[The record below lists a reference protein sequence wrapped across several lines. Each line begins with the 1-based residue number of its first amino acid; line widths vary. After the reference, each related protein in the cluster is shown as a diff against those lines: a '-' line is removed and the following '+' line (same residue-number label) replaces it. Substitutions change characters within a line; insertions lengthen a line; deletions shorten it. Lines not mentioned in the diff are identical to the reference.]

1 MGVPV
6 AGTLLLSLQK
16 NSRAPTLMLLQRPL
30 ALLALV
36 LATALPS
43 SCGAPGGRRGET
55 ELEGNQYDL
64 SKFAMPNNWDMP
76 AKDGQDAAPRLG
88 VSMAF
93 THPAGNTLTSEQ
105 KLQIENA
112 TRGTFVRALQE
123 QCSRFRVVP
132 ISSTGIAAQLD
143 AGRSID
149 LDLEARTCNMILD
162 IEVEV
167 RDQIA
172 GNKINE
178 VEKIQRSVGL
188 TLIKMV
194 KGSPEVVASKNYI
207 GVPVY
212 RRTKVLG
219 GEYAQDRT
227 YADKNGMSNEE
238 VMSATAN
245 AYRAAQ
251 FLNQSVPVNVR
262 VKGLDL
268 RDNSATIATNANV
281 VKQISAQQAFVV
293 WAWDTRREAAY
304 PLAYCRDVQKGG
316 GSVGASKL
324 ALDKINHN
332 GRSSDIWRWLD
343 SRQDRDGFVD
353 LRNSAD
359 YELYATSFGV
369 FIAES
374 IEARKY
380 FDSMRDK
387 AKLIAEQVPGLA
399 PDMALFEY

>member
-1 MGVPV
+1 MNIRLYRVLV
-6 AGTLLLSLQK
+6 V
-16 NSRAPTLMLLQRPL
+16 N
-30 ALLALV
+30 LV
-36 LATALPS
+36 LCLVVHACTS
-43 SCGAPGGRRGET
+43 PGGRRGET
-55 ELEGNQYDL
+55 ELESNQYDL
-64 SKFAMPNNWDMP
+64 MKFAMPNNWDLP
-76 AKDGQDAAPRLG
+76 AKEGQDAAPWLG
-88 VSMAF
+88 VSMSF
-93 THPAGNTLTSEQ
+93 VHPAGNTLTAQ
-105 KLQIENA
+105 QRGQIETA
-112 TRGTFVRALQE
+112 TKGTFVRALQE
-123 QCSRFRVVP
+123 QCARFRVVP
-132 ISSTGIAAQLD
+132 LSSVGIAAQLD
-143 AGRSID
+143 SGRSID
-149 LDLEARTCNMILD
+149 LDFEARTCNMILD

-167 RDQIA
+167 RDQLA

-219 GEYAQDRT
+219 GEFEQNRT

-251 FLNQSVPVNVR
+251 FLNQTVPVNAR

-268 RDNSATIATNANV
+268 RDSSASLATNANV

-304 PLAYCRDVQKGG
+304 PLAFCRDVQKGG
-316 GSVGASKL
+316 GSAGTSKL

-332 GRSSDIWRWLD
+332 GRSSDIWRLID
-343 SRQDRDGFVD
+343 SRQEKDGYVD
-353 LRNSAD
+353 AGALGD
-359 YELYATSFGV
+359 YELYATSFGF
-369 FIAES
+369 FIADS
-374 IEARKY
+374 IEAKKY
-380 FDSMRDK
+380 FDTMREK
-387 AKLIAEQVPGLA
+387 AKLIADQVPGLQ
-399 PDMALFEY
+399 PDMSLFEY